1 MKTLRLV
8 LVIVWTSAACAPQLK
23 RVEAPSGA
31 SVEFWREPTGR
42 DDLYFGVGGQSEA
55 PDPDTTY
62 TLLKRDESGF
72 STTMDVR
79 DGHGKKWSAKIGPEA
94 TTEVIAS
101 RIVWAMGYPQPPS
114 YHVFKLPVKK
124 GDEMADEGPA
134 RLRPDVEWLDNRGIW
149 KWAQNPFVG
158 TEPYR
163 GLIVLMMILNSTRPE
178 RRQQHPLFR
187 PSRRRAP
194 DAVVRGQGS
203 RRDLRRDGTLF
214 AEARRHRVVR
224 KASVREEGRG
234 AIRRLRLQGAAS
246 GTARGDSGLR
256 RAVDLPAAAASHGR
270 AIDRCVPRRRVRPG
284 NDVTIRAPD
293 SREGQG
299 RPGARGAEEGL
310 VTETQSLLEAV
321 VRLPLAAVLGAALA
335 MRPRRAGTPPRRPAV
350 VQTQIILAVVGALV
364 MIVVGAS
371 LARAFGV
378 VGIAGLVRYRAKI
391 DDPKDAG
398 VMLAALGVGL
408 AAGVGLYWLSPFAT
422 LFLLLLL
429 YVLETSEPAPAVRFL
444 LKVTAE
450 DVGPIRRAVEAALRR
465 QHLQFELRSWASGEL
480 HYMVEIPLGQGTDAM
495 SKSLVSLGKGISVDW
510 EEMKEKK

>member
-1 MKTLRLV
+1 M
-8 LVIVWTSAACAPQLK
+8 S
-23 RVEAPSGA
+23 
-31 SVEFWREPTGR
+31 
-42 DDLYFGVGGQSEA
+42 
-55 PDPDTTY
+55 
-62 TLLKRDESGF
+62 
-72 STTMDVR
+72 
-79 DGHGKKWSAKIGPEA
+79 
-94 TTEVIAS
+94 
-101 RIVWAMGYPQPPS
+101 
-114 YHVFKLPVKK
+114 
-124 GDEMADEGPA
+124 
-134 RLRPDVEWLDNRGIW
+134 
-149 KWAQNPFVG
+149 
-158 TEPYR
+158 
-163 GLIVLMMILNSTRPE
+163 
-178 RRQQHPLFR
+178 
-187 PSRRRAP
+187 
-194 DAVVRGQGS
+194 
-203 RRDLRRDGTLF
+203 
-214 AEARRHRVVR
+214 
-224 KASVREEGRG
+224 
-234 AIRRLRLQGAAS
+234 
-246 GTARGDSGLR
+246 
-256 RAVDLPAAAASHGR
+256 
-270 AIDRCVPRRRVRPG
+270 
-284 NDVTIRAPD
+284 
-293 SREGQG
+293 
-299 RPGARGAEEGL
+299 
-310 VTETQSLLEAV
+310 ETQSLLEAA